1 MTLSVPQL
9 AAVADELLPPGR
21 PVMVHASLRSF
32 GEPVEGG
39 PDGVLDALLGRGRTV
54 LVPAFTESFFLAAA
68 PAHLRPGRNGT
79 DYATPPDE
87 SARPPGHAFRV
98 DCGLVDPAMGA
109 LPAAVLARGGV
120 HRGLHPLDSF
130 AAVGPLAAGLA
141 AAQSPSDVYGPVRAL
156 AAAGGTVL
164 LLGVGLSRMT
174 ALHLAEQRSGR
185 RLFVRWARRPGGEV
199 FRFLFRG
206 FPPVRA
212 VPAPLRRDADG
223 ARLAV
228 DGLPGRPGAGGGG
241 RRAAGRP
248 DADALRGPLLR
259 GLPRLH
265 RRRPR
270 GAGAARLTCAGC
282 QFGVHTVTG

>member
-109 LPAAVLARGGV
+109 LPAAVLARADG

-199 FRFLFRG
+199 FMVEAGSCSEG
-206 FPPVRA
+206 FPRFEPYLRHCAATRMVRA
-212 VPAPLRRDADG
+212 SRWTAYPAARALAAAVAALRADQTLTRCADPSCAACRDSIAGGPVGPAPLG
-223 ARLAV
+223 
-228 DGLPGRPGAGGGG
+228 
-241 RRAAGRP
+241 
-248 DADALRGPLLR
+248 
-259 GLPRLH
+259 
-265 RRRPR
+265 
-270 GAGAARLTCAGC
+270 
-282 QFGVHTVTG
+282 